1 MNRLKPALFC
11 NGQQR
16 ATPPVAKRN
25 VFLMTA
31 WTQLLFSG
39 LTE

>member
-31 WTQLLFSG
+31 WPQLLFSG
-39 LTE
+39 FTE